1 MSFNINRINNRI
13 PEKNLQINT
22 TPNANNLIQSAGT
35 TNNSKIASVST
46 LSLNNIQI
54 TANAN
59 QLNSTKIST
68 FGVAEESKLLI
79 LNSSRNISNINN
91 ISCTTLIANGQ
102 NITAAMF
109 QVGGSD
115 DINNEYLTNIFST
128 GNTLSLKAL
137 ITNNLNNIENIN
149 SISINTLQ
157 LNNTNIINSSK
168 YNTNLIINQYENL
181 YPNIH
186 SLNSKYFN
194 LSNWISISSNLL
206 VNNNTDSTIINYY
219 KWGGLAWSSE
229 LLLYVSVSTGDLNN
243 NPQLNSIMTSK
254 DGNNW
259 TIQTAPVANSWVD
272 VIWINKL
279 RLFVAVSSSG
289 TNNQIMTSINGID
302 WISRITPTVNITF
315 TKLIWSNELGI
326 CIAIANQSKNYI
338 LYSYNCI
345 DWYST
350 TTDLAS
356 NIGLSCIA
364 WSPELG
370 LFVAATSNTNP
381 SYYRIVIS
389 TNGINWNYLPNVALS
404 NQPYSICWSP
414 YIKRFIIG
422 SSAQTPI
429 IYSNDGYTWFT
440 VSITS
445 LSSSCVMYSLVW
457 IDELKVF
464 MGHTTTNGSEYII
477 YSKNGI
483 NWNIGDNTNLSGYS
497 KSKNIIWSPELGQII
512 ISMYEGIDSTS
523 SSNHR
528 FLIINTNY
536 NKKKSNYTFYKN
548 SLIIDNNN
556 NRIGFNTN
564 NPNKPIE
571 INSENGNL
579 LKLSFYSSNITY
591 NTTFNV
597 TSNGQLNINTPIFNI
612 LTDYSTYGLK
622 LNNILITTNVNSL
635 NSLSSITSGIGGKQL
650 PLVTDSNNNISNINI
665 ISCNSLIIN
674 GNNINTNSNNALFL
688 NNNIGIATPNK
699 VLITNNDNNIS
710 NINILNYNNIKINNN
725 KLIINTS
732 QSNFNHNLTNINKI
746 INNPNIENLYTPYAL
761 SSTNLRS
768 ISVPNC
774 LWKSVIWVSEL
785 QLYIAIAFT
794 NSTNNSRIFTSPD
807 NITWTANIE
816 SKLVTENTQWNCISW
831 SPELKMLVALNASF
845 GSYRIA
851 ISYDGFNW
859 FPQYNISEL
868 DKIWVSI
875 CWSSELNLFVA
886 TSTDGVIMV
895 SQNGL
900 YWTKSYNHSSSINL
914 KQIIWA
920 NKLKL
925 FIIITNQTSNTQIL
939 TSSDGY
945 NWNIINLQNTS
956 PELESISWSE
966 DLNLLLIS
974 TLTNNILYYSY
985 NGLSWDNYIISS
997 GILSVIRSRL
1007 TWIKDLSLFIVFNS
1021 LASYQF
1027 AYSMDGFN
1035 WYRSS
1040 LTVSIAPQAI
1050 AWSSD
1055 LKRLVLLAGSTCLA
1069 FNTLYST
1076 NAMNTIVQ
1084 QSNEFKINKSNG
1096 YIGLGINPSYQL
1108 ELSTD
1113 SAAKAS
1119 SSTWTV
1125 ASDERLKENIE
1136 NADLDICYNN
1146 FKNINLVRYKWMNN
1160 IYSND
1165 QINDRTQLGWIAQD
1179 IEQILPKS
1187 VITCNKFGFED
1198 CKFLNSDQLLST
1210 LYGTVQKLI
1219 NNFDNQ
1225 ENNIN
1230 NLQTELN
1237 NIDTF
1242 LNSLEIDS

>member
-13 PEKNLQINT
+13 LEKNLQINT
-22 TPNANNLIQSAGT
+22 TPNANNLIQSTGT

-79 LNSSRNISNINN
+79 LDSSRNISNINN

-137 ITNNLNNIENIN
+137 TTNNLNNIENIN
-149 SISINTLQ
+149 SISINILQ

-168 YNTNLIINQYENL
+168 YNTNLIINKYENL

-186 SLNSKYFN
+186 SLNSQYFN
-194 LSNWISISSNLL
+194 VSNCISISTNLL
-206 VNNNTDSTIINYY
+206 TNNNTDSTIINDY
-219 KWGGLAWSSE
+219 KWGGLAWSSD
-229 LLLYVSVSTGDLNN
+229 LLLYVSVSTGNLNN
-243 NPQLNSIMTSK
+243 IPQLNSIMTSK
-254 DGNNW
+254 DGHNW
-259 TIQTAPVANSWVD
+259 IIQTAPIANSWVD

-279 RLFVAVSSSG
+279 RLFVSVSSSG
-289 TNNQIMTSINGID
+289 TNNQIMTSINGIN
-302 WISRITPTVNITF
+302 WVSRTTPTVNITF

-338 LYSYNCI
+338 LYSYDCI
-345 DWYST
+345 NWYGTNSN
-350 TTDLAS
+350 LPP
-356 NIGLSCIA
+356 NIGLSCIT

-370 LFVAATSNTNP
+370 LFVAVTSDTYL
-381 SYYRIVIS
+381 SFYRIVIS
-389 TNGINWNYLPNVALS
+389 TNGINWNYLPNVIIDG
-404 NQPYSICWSP
+404 QPYSICWSS
-414 YIKRFIIG
+414 YMKSFIIG
-422 SSAQTPI
+422 NTSTTVI
-429 IYSNDGYTWFT
+429 KYSNDGYNWFNIQ
-440 VSITS
+440 VSGITNS
-445 LSSSCVMYSLVW
+445 LFIYSISW
-457 IDELKVF
+457 IDELKLF
-464 MGHTTTNGSEYII
+464 IGHVTNPSYEYII

-483 NWNIGDNTNLSGYS
+483 NWNIGIDSNLSSRS

-512 ISMYEGIDSTS
+512 ISMYEGVNSTS

-564 NPNKPIE
+564 NPNKSIE

-579 LKLSFYSSNITY
+579 LKLSSHSNYITY

-597 TSNGQLNINTPIFNI
+597 TSNGQLNINTSIFNI

-635 NSLSSITSGIGGKQL
+635 NSLSSITNGIGGKQL
-650 PLVTDSNNNISNINI
+650 PLITDSNNNISNINI

-674 GNNINTNSNNALFL
+674 GNNINTNANNALFL

-699 VLITNNDNNIS
+699 VLITNDNNNIS

-732 QSNFNHNLTNINKI
+732 QSNLNHNLTNINKI
-746 INNPNIENLYTPYAL
+746 INNPNIENLYTSYAL
-761 SSTNLRS
+761 SLNNIRS

-774 LWKSVIWVSEL
+774 IWKSAIWVSEL
-785 QLYIAIAFT
+785 QLYIAIASS
-794 NSTNNSRIFTSPD
+794 NSTNSNRIFTSPD
-807 NITWTANIE
+807 NITWTANSE
-816 SKLVTENTQWNCISW
+816 SKLVTENTSWNCITW
-831 SPELKMLVALNASF
+831 SPELKMLVALNSSF
-845 GSYRIA
+845 SSYRIA

-859 FPQYNISEL
+859 FPQHNISEL
-868 DKIWVSI
+868 DKSWQSI

-886 TSTDGVIMV
+886 ISDDGVIMV
-895 SQNGL
+895 SENGL
-900 YWTKSYNHSSSINL
+900 YWTKSYGHSSSINL

-939 TSSDGY
+939 TSSNGY

-974 TLTNNILYYSY
+974 TTTNSVFYYSY
-985 NGLSWDNYIISS
+985 NGLSWNNYIINS
-997 GILSVIRSRL
+997 GLLVGIRTRL

-1021 LASYQF
+1021 FASYQF

-1040 LTVSIAPQAI
+1040 FTLSIVPQAI

-1055 LKRLVLLAGSTCLA
+1055 LKRLVILNGTTCLA

-1119 SSTWTV
+1119 SSTWTIT
-1125 ASDERLKENIE
+1125 SDERLKENIE
-1136 NADLDICYNN
+1136 NADLDICYTN